1 MDAAGRR
8 RSTIDIVR
16 HPDND
21 GVDNPATNSTLPTVR
36 LVLIL
41 VLGSPELLR
50 EFCSPVDVELTP
62 EPESE

>member
-1 MDAAGRR
+1 
-8 RSTIDIVR
+8 
-16 HPDND
+16 
-21 GVDNPATNSTLPTVR
+21 VR

-62 EPESE
+62 ESE